1 MRRKLVLGLI
11 ETDAGIQFVDID
23 QKTIGYHD
31 RNRNK
36 ITFKYVAG
44 KKRAFAK
51 SLNDGSFNTTYI
63 EEEKLYFFPNGRS
76 GGVLQ
81 PEGIRFIFGL
91 CHLVKEAKIE
101 EFAGEIVRAEKLKKE
116 KEALTTENT
125 ELKDDIKK
133 LQKQMSMM
141 K

>member
-51 SLNDGSFNTTYI
+51 SLNDGSFSTTYI

-91 CHLVKEAKIE
+91 CHLVKDAKIDELSE
-101 EFAGEIVRAEKLKKE
+101 EILRAENFRKE
-116 KEALTTENT
+116 KEALTTEVKTLT
-125 ELKDDIKK
+125 EEI
-133 LQKQMSMM
+133 QKY
-141 K
+141 KTLEARRR